1 MQKQSCVAKAR
12 IASSSLNRKQLNN
25 VFFFFCESKQVFK
38 YTGAEE
44 KGFVTVLIELLW
56 VLKENHDNEGNQ
68 YRGCRKKK
76 VEKRSQRST
85 LASCIVASC
94 VIEISQQFS
103 RYIVFF
109 FTLDSSYVAKENG
122 NNVFCRLVSQNM
134 IAWFYRFD

>member
-1 MQKQSCVAKAR
+1 M
-12 IASSSLNRKQLNN
+12 
-25 VFFFFCESKQVFK
+25 FK

-44 KGFVTVLIELLW
+44 KGFVTALIELLW

-68 YRGCRKKK
+68 YRGCGKKK

-94 VIEISQQFS
+94 VIEISEKFFLD
-103 RYIVFF
+103 ITFF
-109 FTLDSSYVAKENG
+109 FTLGSSYVAKENG
-122 NNVFCRLVSQNM
+122 KNLFCKLVSQNM

>member
-1 MQKQSCVAKAR
+1 MF
-12 IASSSLNRKQLNN
+12 
-25 VFFFFCESKQVFK
+25 FFFFCESKQVFK

-85 LASCIVASC
+85 RASCIVASC
-94 VIEISQQFS
+94 VIEISEQFS

>member
-1 MQKQSCVAKAR
+1 M
-12 IASSSLNRKQLNN
+12 
-25 VFFFFCESKQVFK
+25 FK

-76 VEKRSQRST
+76 EEKRSQRST

-94 VIEISQQFS
+94 VIEISEQFS

-109 FTLDSSYVAKENG
+109 LTLDSSYVAKENG

>member
-1 MQKQSCVAKAR
+1 M
-12 IASSSLNRKQLNN
+12 
-25 VFFFFCESKQVFK
+25 FK

-56 VLKENHDNEGNQ
+56 VIKENHDNEGNQ
-68 YRGCRKKK
+68 YRGCGKKK

-85 LASCIVASC
+85 RESCIVASCIVASC
-94 VIEISQQFS
+94 VIEISEQFS

-122 NNVFCRLVSQNM
+122 NNVFCKLVSQNM